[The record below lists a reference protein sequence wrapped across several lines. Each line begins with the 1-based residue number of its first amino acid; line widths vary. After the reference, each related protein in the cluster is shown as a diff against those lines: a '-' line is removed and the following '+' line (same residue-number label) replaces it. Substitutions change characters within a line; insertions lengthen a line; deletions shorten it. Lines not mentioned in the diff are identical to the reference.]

1 MVRSVRSLRN
11 NRGRDV
17 ISYRTLAD
25 LGAAGG
31 SGGGGVS
38 PIPPAGSFYVAENG
52 TDQYITESGDNYVTE
67 T

>member
-1 MVRSVRSLRN
+1 MVRTVRSLRN

-25 LGAAGG
+25 LGSTGG
-31 SGGGGVS
+31 SGGGGV
-38 PIPPAGSFYVAENG
+38 PPVPPAGNFYVAENSI
-52 TDQYITESGDNYVTE
+52 DFYITESGDNYVTE